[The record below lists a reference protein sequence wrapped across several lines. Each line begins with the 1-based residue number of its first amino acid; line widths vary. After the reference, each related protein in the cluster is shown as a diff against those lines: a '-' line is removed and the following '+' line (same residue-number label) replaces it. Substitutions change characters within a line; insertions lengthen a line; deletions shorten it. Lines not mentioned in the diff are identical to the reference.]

1 LIKSYK
7 LRSTNLFPLLCVQSG
22 KFGKISKAIRFPET
36 LNLSS
41 YMSTRDDN
49 SPVYSLYGVVVHH
62 DVMNAAFSG
71 HYVCY
76 VKDTHGKWYKTDD
89 SQVCLPF
96 RTSGYVSCLVLVVF
110 RKWDLYTLLD

>member
-1 LIKSYK
+1 LIKSYR

-89 SQVCLPF
+89 SQV
-96 RTSGYVSCLVLVVF
+96 Y
-110 RKWDLYTLLD
+110 